1 MSAARHGELVS
12 ERGDRGPSWGPGTAV
27 RSWRWLLRDAEAR
40 LGSASEARWVLERA
54 TGWEGAELWL
64 HIDEAATVRG
74 AAFLDAMVGRRAA
87 GEPLQYV
94 LGRWRFRRL
103 DLFLDRR
110 VLIPR
115 PETEVVGGV
124 AVAELRRRGDPRP
137 VVVDLGTG
145 SGALGLS
152 VADEVAGARVW
163 CTDISPEA
171 LAVARANLAGLGSR
185 TATRVRLVEGSW
197 WAALPS
203 ELRGMVDLA
212 VSNPPYVAAGE
223 VLPAEVADWEPVR
236 ALRAG
241 PTGLEAVESILAGAL
256 EWLTPAG
263 AMVVEIAPWQAEPA
277 GELARAAGF
286 GSAEVRPDLAGRPRV
301 LVARAE
307 P

>member
-1 MSAARHGELVS
+1 M
-12 ERGDRGPSWGPGTAV
+12 
-27 RSWRWLLRDAEAR
+27 
-40 LGSASEARWVLERA
+40 LERA

-74 AAFLDAMVGRRAA
+74 AAFVDRMVRRRAV

-103 DLFLDRR
+103 DLLVDRR

-115 PETEVVGGV
+115 PETEVVGEV
-124 AVAELRRRGDPRP
+124 AVAELRRRGDRRP

-152 VADEVAGARVW
+152 VADEVTGATVW
-163 CTDISPEA
+163 CIDASPEA

-185 TATRVRLVEGSW
+185 TATRVRLVEGW
-197 WAALPS
+197 WWEALPP
-203 ELRGMVDLA
+203 ELRGRVDLA

-223 VLPAEVADWEPVR
+223 PLPPEVAEWEPVG

-241 PTGLEAVESILAGAL
+241 PTGLEAVESILARAL
-256 EWLTPAG
+256 EWLAPTG
-263 AMVVEIAPWQAEPA
+263 ALVVEIAPWQAERA
-277 GELARAAGF
+277 VDLALAAGF
-286 GSAEVRPDLAGRPRV
+286 ASAEVRPDLAVRPRV
-301 LVARAE
+301 LVAWA
-307 P
+307 

>member
-1 MSAARHGELVS
+1 M
-12 ERGDRGPSWGPGTAV
+12 
-27 RSWRWLLRDAEAR
+27 
-40 LGSASEARWVLERA
+40 LERA

-74 AAFLDAMVGRRAA
+74 ASFVERMVGRRAG

-103 DLFLDRR
+103 DLLVDRR

-115 PETEVVGGV
+115 PETEVVGEV
-124 AVAELRRRGDPRP
+124 ALAELRRQGDRRP

-152 VADEVAGARVW
+152 VADEVTGATVW
-163 CTDISPEA
+163 CTDASPEA
-171 LAVARANLAGLGSR
+171 LAVTRANLAGLGTR
-185 TATRVRLVEGSW
+185 TATRVRLAQGSW
-197 WAALPS
+197 WDALPA
-203 ELRGMVDLA
+203 ELRGTVDLA

-223 VLPAEVADWEPVR
+223 ELPPEVADWEPVD

-241 PTGLEAVESILAGAL
+241 PTGLEAVESILGGAL
-256 EWLTPAG
+256 GWLTSSG
-263 AMVVEIAPWQAEPA
+263 ALVVEIAPWQSERVLQ
-277 GELARAAGF
+277 LAHAAGF

-301 LVARAE
+301 VVARA
-307 P
+307 

>member
-1 MSAARHGELVS
+1 M
-12 ERGDRGPSWGPGTAV
+12 
-27 RSWRWLLRDAEAR
+27 
-40 LGSASEARWVLERA
+40 LERA

-74 AAFLDAMVGRRAA
+74 ASFVERMVGRRAG

-103 DLFLDRR
+103 DLLVDRR

-115 PETEVVGGV
+115 PETEVVGEV
-124 AVAELRRRGDPRP
+124 ALAELRRQGARRP

-152 VADEVAGARVW
+152 VADEVTGARVW
-163 CTDISPEA
+163 CTDTSPDA
-171 LAVARANLAGLGSR
+171 LAVARANLAGLGSL

-197 WAALPS
+197 WDALPE
-203 ELRGMVDLA
+203 ELWGRVDLV

-223 VLPAEVADWEPVR
+223 ELPAEVADWEPVE

-241 PTGLEAVESILAGAL
+241 PTGLEAIESILAGAL
-256 EWLTPAG
+256 EWLTPSG
-263 AMVVEIAPWQAEPA
+263 AVVVEIAPWQADRA
-277 GELARAAGF
+277 LQLARVAGF

-301 LVARAE
+301 LVARASQ
-307 P
+307 